1 MSEEPRGVA
10 GHESWLRQGSCV
22 RLTYLMTDGSAA
34 ELDEPHAMATTD
46 GGLAERARGAEAV
59 IYFKLFRDRD

>member
-1 MSEEPRGVA
+1 
-10 GHESWLRQGSCV
+10 V

-46 GGLAERARGAEAV
+46 GGLAEHAGGAKAV
-59 IYFKLFRDRD
+59 IFF